1 MGSEKGKEAAPKAPE
16 KKTAVELSP
25 EELERIVADN
35 TGLVRSVV
43 ARLSRIYGEDSED
56 LAQIGFIGL
65 IKAAR
70 RFEPERGLK
79 FSTYAVPLIAGEIR
93 SQMRDRGNVKISRS
107 LRADAAAVRRAG
119 NDFEIRT
126 GRSPR
131 LSELAEITGFSEEK
145 VRQAVQT
152 AEVMSRTESYDRET
166 APEIADG
173 SDTEEINVTRMD
185 IASALNRLDTKE
197 RQVMVMRYYRDMTQ
211 VQTAKIL
218 GISQV
223 QVCRIE
229 KKALLAMAKTI
240 K

>member
-1 MGSEKGKEAAPKAPE
+1 M
-16 KKTAVELSP
+16 
-25 EELERIVADN
+25 
-35 TGLVRSVV
+35 
-43 ARLSRIYGEDSED
+43 
-56 LAQIGFIGL
+56 
-65 IKAAR
+65 
-70 RFEPERGLK
+70 
-79 FSTYAVPLIAGEIR
+79 PLIAGEIR

-211 VQTAKIL
+211 AQTAKIL